1 MDNTSQFFRL
11 DIENPILKREI
22 HQLNE
27 QILKL
32 KYDLELS
39 KREYN
44 KIMEYNNAL
53 KERIKCLEN
62 ENLNIKNQSMRASQ
76 VENPWAMDGLLGL
89 NLQTNIINEERLAV
103 KRPEKPSIMV
113 KNDVKRDE
121 NGWSKVVKNKTVVQR
136 STEIQSNI
144 DVIQTNITRPASFQV
159 YVSGQNAFT
168 TLQSALKQK
177 FGNEKLTVQHLYTI
191 RVAKIYPEDGIT
203 SKQVSK
209 FLTTNGY
216 EIDTNKYFMLRGL
229 RQARDTN
236 VIHEALVKIGF
247 PTETTVTQN
256 ATKFQMDHPE
266 ILKNILYRV
275 VTPHT
280 FDQKLLNINFLFDEQ
295 IKFEQ
300 WKPKVNINN
309 IKME

>member
-39 KREYN
+39 KRDYN

-144 DVIQTNITRPASFQV
+144 DVIQTNITRPASIQV

-177 FGNEKLTVQHLYTI
+177 FGNDKLTVQHLYTI

-203 SKQVSK
+203 GKQVSK

>member
-1 MDNTSQFFRL
+1 MENTSQFFRL

-39 KREYN
+39 KRDYN
-44 KIMEYNNAL
+44 KIMEYNSAL

-62 ENLNIKNQSMRASQ
+62 ENLNIKIQSMRASQ
-76 VENPWAMDGLLGL
+76 VENPWATDGLLGL

-103 KRPEKPSIMV
+103 KRPEKPPIMV

-121 NGWSKVVKNKTVVQR
+121 NGWSKVVKNKTVVQS

-144 DVIQTNITRPASFQV
+144 DVIQTNITRPVSIQV

-177 FGNEKLTVQHLYTI
+177 FGNDKLTVQHLYTI

-229 RQARDTN
+229 KQARDTN